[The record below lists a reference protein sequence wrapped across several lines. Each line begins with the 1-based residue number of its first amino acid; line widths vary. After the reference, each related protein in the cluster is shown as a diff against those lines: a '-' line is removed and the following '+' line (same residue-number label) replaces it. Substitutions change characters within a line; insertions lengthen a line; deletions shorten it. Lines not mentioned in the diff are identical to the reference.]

1 MWYWLVKVVGILSM
15 VWKGSSPS
23 YSFCWCSVAKSLFCD
38 PMDCGP
44 PDSSVLWISQA
55 RILEWVTIS
64 FSQPRDFPDPGINP
78 HLLHCQ
84 ADSLPL
90 SYQGS
95 LFGLGKY
102 LIKLLLAITQ
112 NVDHLLIKNVVL
124 GKWSEN
130 IRTLVGYVKFLQA
143 SVTASQTSSK
153 AGKDFSS
160 AERELLCW

>member
-1 MWYWLVKVVGILSM
+1 MHTQSLSA
-15 VWKGSSPS
+15 VQ
-23 YSFCWCSVAKSLFCD
+23 LFSD
-38 PMDCGP
+38 PMDYSL

-55 RILEWVTIS
+55 RILEWVAIS

-130 IRTLVGYVKFLQA
+130 IRTLVGYAKFLQA

-160 AERELLCW
+160 AERELLC